1 MNRGPDRTPFAEW
14 RRQVHDELDRF
25 FERRGARIPRARLT
39 QGEKPCNLHVG
50 TVQSSATP
58 QPCRAET
65 SLPRKG
71 GQMSAGSTSQSYATV
86 APSVGPVDSFAR
98 KPLPPFWEYQDEQP
112 AAVDLAPVDAVGAAA
127 NDGVA

>member
-1 MNRGPDRTPFAEW
+1 MIAGKATVNGGTLPQARVPEKITPGKVNVLA
-14 RRQVHDELDRF
+14 
-25 FERRGARIPRARLT
+25 GAAVPAY
-39 QGEKPCNLHVG
+39 K
-50 TVQSSATP
+50 SSATP

-112 AAVDLAPVDAVGAAA
+112 AKVDVVPVDVAGTAA
-127 NDGVA
+127 NDGEAVA

>member
-1 MNRGPDRTPFAEW
+1 MIAGKATVNGGTLPQARVPEEIAPGKVNVLA
-14 RRQVHDELDRF
+14 
-25 FERRGARIPRARLT
+25 GAAVPAY
-39 QGEKPCNLHVG
+39 K
-50 TVQSSATP
+50 SSATP
-58 QPCRAET
+58 QPGKVET

-112 AAVDLAPVDAVGAAA
+112 AKVDAAPVDVAGTAA